1 MQIYLTK
8 KSQKF
13 AYVQFLLYLCKLNE
27 KHRQIVLLDMKFRT
41 LPIVAILFIAAAMVV
56 QSAISFSIEKEH
68 VREVVEYKMQLAQKD
83 FFYVLLGFHNAADEM
98 RRYVLERP
106 HSERE
111 LLEATRS
118 ELNRYPHIDNIYI
131 KFAPGVYHGKERN
144 YFPRTYRFHG
154 QTITTAHGS
163 DSLDYYVRDWYTGAL
178 RCDSNGY
185 WSEPYIGAS
194 TQTLIASHSLKIED
208 AQGRLIG
215 VVGNDFTIEWIKDI
229 LQDIKPHAEAV
240 CLIHGTKGS
249 LIASSNN
256 STPEEES
263 RYKSDK
269 LHWRVYSQTLYPI
282 NMQLMI
288 AVPNRI
294 IWQSIQKRSLITLCV
309 LIIGIVVLVLLF
321 RRIDLNRKAYQQV
334 ENEHKLIQNEMQ
346 IARNIQR
353 GIPVHDFIDDDQ
365 LSLHAT
371 LVPMQSVGGDLYDF
385 YRDGDYVTF
394 IIGDVSGK
402 GLPAAMFMS
411 ATITLF
417 RAAVK
422 HHLSPHIIME
432 EINSTLS
439 SNNSLMMFV
448 TAFIGRLHLPTGQL
462 TYCNAGHLPPLIV
475 KDGKCRWFEMKEV
488 NVILGLDSTYHFSE
502 QSMTLEHGEQIIVF
516 TDGVTEAENTRKEL
530 LGFDHLMELL
540 QTDEQPI
547 DDQTIYDTVCRFSA
561 GAEQSDDIAIMNISR
576 K

>member
-1 MQIYLTK
+1 
-8 KSQKF
+8 
-13 AYVQFLLYLCKLNE
+13 
-27 KHRQIVLLDMKFRT
+27 MKFRT

-56 QSAISFSIEKEH
+56 QFVISFSLEKEH

-98 RRYVLERP
+98 RKYVLEHP
-106 HSERE
+106 FSERE
-111 LLEATRS
+111 LLEATRL
-118 ELNRYPHIDNIYI
+118 ELNRYPHIDNIFV
-131 KFAPGVYHGKERN
+131 KFAPGIYQGKESN

-154 QTITTAHGS
+154 QTISTAHGS

-178 RCDSNGY
+178 QCDSNGY

-194 TQTLIASHSLKIED
+194 TQTRIASHSIKIED
-208 AQGRLIG
+208 KQGRLIG
-215 VVGNDFTIEWIKDI
+215 VVGNDFSIEWIKDI
-229 LQDIKPHAEAV
+229 LQDINPYDEAV
-240 CLIHGTKGS
+240 CLIHSTDGTF
-249 LIASSNN
+249 IASSDS
-256 STPEEES
+256 STQENEML
-263 RYKSDK
+263 YKSDK

-288 AVPNRI
+288 AVPNTI
-294 IWQSIQKRSLITLCV
+294 IWQSIQARSVITLCV

-321 RRIDLNRKAYQQV
+321 HRIEMNQKAYFQV
-334 ENEHKLIQNEMQ
+334 ENEHKLIQNEIE

-353 GIPVHDFIDDDQ
+353 GILVHDFIDDDR

-422 HHLSPHIIME
+422 HHLSTNAIME

-439 SNNSLMMFV
+439 SNNSQMMFV
-448 TAFIGRLHLPTGQL
+448 TAFIGQLHLPTGQL

-475 KDGKCRWFEMKEV
+475 RDGQCRWYELQEA
-488 NVILGLDSTYHFSE
+488 NVILGLDETYQFTE
-502 QSMTLEHGEQIIVF
+502 QSMTLEHDEQMIVF
-516 TDGVTEAENTRKEL
+516 TDGVTEAENKQKEL
-530 LGFDHLMELL
+530 LGFDRLL
-540 QTDEQPI
+540 EQLQALHQPI
-547 DDQTIYDTVCRFSA
+547 DDKTVYDVVCRFSA
-561 GAEQSDDIAIMNISR
+561 DAVQSDDIAIMNVKR

>member
-1 MQIYLTK
+1 
-8 KSQKF
+8 
-13 AYVQFLLYLCKLNE
+13 
-27 KHRQIVLLDMKFRT
+27 MKFRT
-41 LPIVAILFIAAAMVV
+41 LPIVAILFVAAAMIV
-56 QSAISFSIEKEH
+56 QFVISFSLEKEH

-83 FFYVLLGFHNAADEM
+83 FFYVLLGFHSAADEM
-98 RRYVLERP
+98 RKYVLEHP
-106 HSERE
+106 GAERE

-118 ELNRYPHIDNIYI
+118 ELERYPHIDNIFV
-131 KFAPGVYHGKERN
+131 KFAPGVYQGKESN

-154 QTITTAHGS
+154 EIITTAHGS

-194 TQTLIASHSLKIED
+194 TQTLIASHSIKIED
-208 AQGRLIG
+208 EQGRLIG
-215 VVGNDFTIEWIKDI
+215 VVGNDFSIEWIKDI
-229 LQDIKPHAEAV
+229 LRDIKPHEEAV

-249 LIASSNN
+249 LIASSD
-256 STPEEES
+256 SLQPSAVSIQPSAVSHQSSAFS
-263 RYKSDK
+263 RQG
-269 LHWRVYSQTLYPI
+269 WMVYSQTMYPI

-294 IWQSIQKRSLITLCV
+294 IWQSIQKRSIITLCV
-309 LIIGIVVLVLLF
+309 LIIGIAVLFLLF
-321 RRIDLNRKAYQQV
+321 RRIEKNQKAYLQV
-334 ENEHKLIQNEMQ
+334 ENEHKLIQNEME

-353 GIPVHDFIDDDQ
+353 GILVHDFIDDEQ

-402 GLPAAMFMS
+402 GMPAAMFMS
-411 ATITLF
+411 ATMTLF
-417 RAAVK
+417 RATVK
-422 HHLSPHIIME
+422 HHLSPNVIMG

-448 TAFIGRLHLPTGQL
+448 TAFIGLLHLPTGQL
-462 TYCNAGHLPPLIV
+462 TYCNAGHLPPLLV
-475 KDGKCRWFEMKEV
+475 KDGVCRWLEMKAA
-488 NVILGLDSTYHFSE
+488 NVILGLDDTYQFTE
-502 QSMTLEHGEQIIVF
+502 QSTTLEHGEQMIVF
-516 TDGVTEAENTRKEL
+516 TDGVTEAENAQKEL
-530 LGFDHLMELL
+530 LGFDHLLELL
-540 QTDEQPI
+540 QNVPQPI
-547 DDQTIYDTVCRFSA
+547 DDQTIFDVVCRFSN
-561 GAEQSDDIAIMNISR
+561 GSEQSDDIAIMNIAR

>member
-1 MQIYLTK
+1 
-8 KSQKF
+8 
-13 AYVQFLLYLCKLNE
+13 
-27 KHRQIVLLDMKFRT
+27 MKFRT
-41 LPIVAILFIAAAMVV
+41 LPIVAILFIAVAMIV
-56 QSAISFSIEKEH
+56 QFAISFGLEKEH

-98 RRYVLERP
+98 RKYVLEHP
-106 HSERE
+106 FSERE

-118 ELNRYPHIDNIYI
+118 ELNRYPHIDNIFV
-131 KFAPGVYHGKERN
+131 KFAPGIYQGKESN

-154 QTITTAHGS
+154 QTISTAHGS

-194 TQTLIASHSLKIED
+194 TQTRIASHSIKIED
-208 AQGRLIG
+208 KQGQLIG
-215 VVGNDFTIEWIKDI
+215 VVGNDFSIEWIKDI
-229 LQDIKPHAEAV
+229 LQDINPYDEAV
-240 CLIHGTKGS
+240 CLIHSTDGTF
-249 LIASSNN
+249 IASSDS
-256 STPEEES
+256 STQENEML
-263 RYKSDK
+263 YKSDK

-288 AVPNRI
+288 AVPNTI
-294 IWQSIQKRSLITLCV
+294 IWQSIQARSIITLCV
-309 LIIGIVVLVLLF
+309 LIIGIVVLVMLF
-321 RRIDLNRKAYQQV
+321 HRIEMNQKAYFQV
-334 ENEHKLIQNEMQ
+334 ENEHKLIQNEIE

-353 GIPVHDFIDDDQ
+353 GILVHDFIDDDQ

-422 HHLSPHIIME
+422 HHLSTNAIME
-432 EINSTLS
+432 EINATLS
-439 SNNSLMMFV
+439 TNNSLMMFV
-448 TAFIGRLHLPTGQL
+448 TAFVGQLHLPTGQL

-475 KDGKCRWFEMKEV
+475 QDGQCRWFELQEA
-488 NVILGLDSTYHFSE
+488 NVILGLDETYQFSE
-502 QSMTLEHGEQIIVF
+502 QSMTLEHGEQMIVF
-516 TDGVTEAENTRKEL
+516 TDGVTEAENKQKEL
-530 LGFDHLMELL
+530 LGFDRLL
-540 QTDEQPI
+540 EQLQALHQPI
-547 DDQTIYDTVCRFSA
+547 DDQTVYDVVCRFSA
-561 GAEQSDDIAIMNISR
+561 DAVQSDDIAIMNIKR

>member
-1 MQIYLTK
+1 
-8 KSQKF
+8 
-13 AYVQFLLYLCKLNE
+13 
-27 KHRQIVLLDMKFRT
+27 MKFRI
-41 LPIVAILFIAAAMVV
+41 LPIVAILFVALAMFV
-56 QSAISFSIEKEH
+56 QSAISFSLEKEH

-98 RRYVLERP
+98 RKYVLVHRNN
-106 HSERE
+106 ERE
-111 LLEATRS
+111 LLKATR
-118 ELNRYPHIDNIYI
+118 ETLDRYPHIDNIFV
-131 KFAPGVYHGKERN
+131 KFAPGIYQGTERN

-154 QTITTAHGS
+154 QTITTSHGS
-163 DSLDYYVRDWYTGAL
+163 DSLNYYLRDWYAGAL

-194 TQTLIASHSLKIED
+194 SQTLIASHSIKVED
-208 AQGRLIG
+208 ENGQLIG

-229 LQDIKPHAEAV
+229 LQDIKPYEEAV
-240 CLIHGTKGS
+240 CLIHSTDGS
-249 LIASSNN
+249 LIASSDT
-256 STPEEES
+256 STQENEM
-263 RYKSDK
+263 RYYDK

-288 AVPNRI
+288 AVPNTI
-294 IWQSIQKRSLITLCV
+294 IWQSIQARSIITLCV
-309 LIIGIVVLVLLF
+309 LIIGIAVLVLLF
-321 RRIDLNRKAYQQV
+321 RRIEMNQKAYFKV

-346 IARNIQR
+346 IAMNIQR
-353 GIPVHDFIDDDQ
+353 SILVHDFIDDDR

-402 GLPAAMFMS
+402 GMPAAMFMS

-417 RAAVK
+417 RATVK
-422 HHLSPHIIME
+422 HHLSPKVIME

-439 SNNSLMMFV
+439 SNNSQMMFV
-448 TAFIGRLHLPTGQL
+448 TAFVGRLHLPTGQL

-475 KDGKCRWFEMKEV
+475 RDGQCRWFELQEA
-488 NVILGLDSTYHFSE
+488 NVILGLDETFRFTE
-502 QSMTLEHGEQIIVF
+502 QSTTMDHGEQFIVF
-516 TDGVTEAENTRKEL
+516 TDGVTEAENVQKEL
-530 LGFDHLMELL
+530 LGFDRLL
-540 QTDEQPI
+540 EQLQALHQPI
-547 DDQTIYDTVCRFSA
+547 DDQTVYDVVCRFSD
-561 GAEQSDDIAIMNISR
+561 GAEQSDDIAIMNIKR

>member
-1 MQIYLTK
+1 
-8 KSQKF
+8 
-13 AYVQFLLYLCKLNE
+13 
-27 KHRQIVLLDMKFRT
+27 MKFRT
-41 LPIVAILFIAAAMVV
+41 LPIVAVLFIAVSMVV
-56 QSAISFSIEKEH
+56 QFVISFSLEKEH

-98 RRYVLERP
+98 RKYVLEHP
-106 HSERE
+106 FSERE

-118 ELNRYPHIDNIYI
+118 ELNRYPHIDNIFV
-131 KFAPGVYHGKERN
+131 KFAPGIYQGKESN

-154 QTITTAHGS
+154 QTISTAHGS

-194 TQTLIASHSLKIED
+194 TQTLIASHSIKIED
-208 AQGRLIG
+208 KQGRLIG
-215 VVGNDFTIEWIKDI
+215 VVGDDFSIEWIKDI
-229 LQDIKPHAEAV
+229 LQDINPYEEAV
-240 CLIHGTKGS
+240 CLIHSTDGTF
-249 LIASSNN
+249 IASSDS
-256 STPEEES
+256 STQENEML
-263 RYKSDK
+263 YKSDK

-288 AVPNRI
+288 AVPNTI
-294 IWQSIQKRSLITLCV
+294 IWQSIQARSVITLCV
-309 LIIGIVVLVLLF
+309 LMIGIVVLVLLF
-321 RRIDLNRKAYQQV
+321 HRIEMNQKAYFQV
-334 ENEHKLIQNEMQ
+334 ENKHKLIQNEMN

-353 GIPVHDFIDDDQ
+353 GILVHDFIDDDR

-402 GLPAAMFMS
+402 GMPAAMFMS

-417 RAAVK
+417 RATVK
-422 HHLSPHIIME
+422 HHLSPKVIMG

-439 SNNSLMMFV
+439 SNNSQMMFV
-448 TAFIGRLHLPTGQL
+448 TAFIGQLHLPTGQL

-475 KDGKCRWFEMKEV
+475 RDGQCRWFEMREV
-488 NVILGLDSTYHFSE
+488 NVILGLDETYQFTE
-502 QSMTLEHGEQIIVF
+502 QSMTLEHGEQMIVF
-516 TDGVTEAENTRKEL
+516 TDGVTEAENSRHEL
-530 LGFDHLMELL
+530 LGFDLL
-540 QTDEQPI
+540 LERLQAAQQPI
-547 DDQTIYDTVCRFSA
+547 DDQTVYDVVCRFSA
-561 GAEQSDDIAIMNISR
+561 DAEQSDDIAIMNITR

>member
-1 MQIYLTK
+1 
-8 KSQKF
+8 
-13 AYVQFLLYLCKLNE
+13 
-27 KHRQIVLLDMKFRT
+27 MKFRT

-56 QSAISFSIEKEH
+56 QFVISFSLEKEH

-98 RRYVLERP
+98 RKYVLEHP
-106 HSERE
+106 FSERE

-118 ELNRYPHIDNIYI
+118 ELNRYPHIDNIFV
-131 KFAPGVYHGKERN
+131 KFAPGIYQGKESN

-154 QTITTAHGS
+154 QTISTAHGS

-194 TQTLIASHSLKIED
+194 TQTRIASHSIKIED
-208 AQGRLIG
+208 KQGRLIG
-215 VVGNDFTIEWIKDI
+215 VVGNDFSIEWIKDI
-229 LQDIKPHAEAV
+229 LQDINPYDEAV
-240 CLIHGTKGS
+240 CLIHSTDGTF
-249 LIASSNN
+249 IASSDS
-256 STPEEES
+256 STQENEML
-263 RYKSDK
+263 YKSDK

-288 AVPNRI
+288 AVPNTI
-294 IWQSIQKRSLITLCV
+294 IWQSIQARSIITLCV

-321 RRIDLNRKAYQQV
+321 HRIEMNQKAYFQV
-334 ENEHKLIQNEMQ
+334 ENEHKLIQNEIE

-353 GIPVHDFIDDDQ
+353 GILVHDFIDDDR

-417 RAAVK
+417 RATVK
-422 HHLSPHIIME
+422 HHLSPKVIMG

-439 SNNSLMMFV
+439 TNNSQMMFV
-448 TAFIGRLHLPTGQL
+448 TAFIGQLHLPTGQL

-475 KDGKCRWFEMKEV
+475 RDGQCRWSELQEA
-488 NVILGLDSTYHFSE
+488 NVILGLDETYPFTE
-502 QSMTLEHGEQIIVF
+502 QSMTLEHGEQMIVF
-516 TDGVTEAENTRKEL
+516 TDGVTEAENKQKEL
-530 LGFDHLMELL
+530 LGFDRLL
-540 QTDEQPI
+540 EQLQAIHQPI
-547 DDQTIYDTVCRFSA
+547 DDKTVYDVVCRFSA
-561 GAEQSDDIAIMNISR
+561 DAVQSDDIAIMNIKR

>member
-1 MQIYLTK
+1 
-8 KSQKF
+8 
-13 AYVQFLLYLCKLNE
+13 
-27 KHRQIVLLDMKFRT
+27 MKFRT

-56 QSAISFSIEKEH
+56 QFVISFSLEKEH

-98 RRYVLERP
+98 RKYVLEHP
-106 HSERE
+106 FSERE

-118 ELNRYPHIDNIYI
+118 ELNRYPHIDNIFV
-131 KFAPGVYHGKERN
+131 KFAPGIYQGKESN

-154 QTITTAHGS
+154 QTISTAHGS

-194 TQTLIASHSLKIED
+194 TKTRIASHSIKIED
-208 AQGRLIG
+208 KQGRLIG
-215 VVGNDFTIEWIKDI
+215 VVGNDFSIEWIKDI
-229 LQDIKPHAEAV
+229 LQDINPYDEAV
-240 CLIHGTKGS
+240 CLIHSTDGTF
-249 LIASSNN
+249 IASSDS
-256 STPEEES
+256 STQENEML
-263 RYKSDK
+263 YKSDK

-288 AVPNRI
+288 AVPNTI
-294 IWQSIQKRSLITLCV
+294 IWQSIQVRSIITLCV

-321 RRIDLNRKAYQQV
+321 HRIEMNQKAYFQV
-334 ENEHKLIQNEMQ
+334 ENEHKLIQNEIE

-353 GIPVHDFIDDDQ
+353 GILVHDFIDDDR

-417 RAAVK
+417 RATVK
-422 HHLSPHIIME
+422 HHLSPKVIMG

-439 SNNSLMMFV
+439 TNNSQMMFV
-448 TAFIGRLHLPTGQL
+448 TAFIGQLHLPTGQL

-475 KDGKCRWFEMKEV
+475 RDGQCRWSEMNEV
-488 NVILGLDSTYHFSE
+488 NVILGLDETYQFTE
-502 QSMTLEHGEQIIVF
+502 QSMTLEHGEQMIVF
-516 TDGVTEAENTRKEL
+516 TDGVTEAENKQKEL
-530 LGFDHLMELL
+530 LGFDHLLEQL
-540 QTDEQPI
+540 QALHQPI
-547 DDQTIYDTVCRFSA
+547 DDKTVYDVVCRFSA
-561 GAEQSDDIAIMNISR
+561 DAVQSDDIAIMNIKR

>member
-1 MQIYLTK
+1 
-8 KSQKF
+8 
-13 AYVQFLLYLCKLNE
+13 
-27 KHRQIVLLDMKFRT
+27 MKFRI
-41 LPIVAILFIAAAMVV
+41 LPIVAILFVALAMFV
-56 QSAISFSIEKEH
+56 QSAISFSLEKEH

-98 RRYVLERP
+98 RKYVLEHP
-106 HSERE
+106 FSERE

-118 ELNRYPHIDNIYI
+118 ELNRYPHIDNIFV
-131 KFAPGVYHGKERN
+131 KFAPGIYQGKESN
-144 YFPRTYRFHG
+144 YFPRTYRFHA
-154 QTITTAHGS
+154 QTISTAHGS

-194 TQTLIASHSLKIED
+194 TKTRIASHSIKIED
-208 AQGRLIG
+208 KQGRLIG
-215 VVGNDFTIEWIKDI
+215 VVGNDFSIEWIKDI
-229 LQDIKPHAEAV
+229 LQDINPYDEAV
-240 CLIHGTKGS
+240 CLIHSTDGTF
-249 LIASSNN
+249 IASSDS
-256 STPEEES
+256 STQENEMLY
-263 RYKSDK
+263 RSDK

-288 AVPNRI
+288 AVPNTI
-294 IWQSIQKRSLITLCV
+294 IWQSIQARSIITLCV

-321 RRIDLNRKAYQQV
+321 HRIEMNQKAYFQV
-334 ENEHKLIQNEMQ
+334 ENQHKLIQNEMQ
-346 IARNIQR
+346 IAMNIQR
-353 GIPVHDFIDDDQ
+353 SILVHDFIDDDR
-365 LSLHAT
+365 LSVHAT

-417 RAAVK
+417 RATVK
-422 HHLSPHIIME
+422 HHLSPKVIME

-439 SNNSLMMFV
+439 SNNSQMMFV
-448 TAFIGRLHLPTGQL
+448 TAFVGRLHLPTGQL

-475 KDGKCRWFEMKEV
+475 RDGQCRWFEMKEV
-488 NVILGLDSTYHFSE
+488 NVILGLDETYPFTE
-502 QSMTLEHGEQIIVF
+502 QSMTLEHGEQMIVF
-516 TDGVTEAENTRKEL
+516 TDGVTEAENKQKEL
-530 LGFDHLMELL
+530 LGFDRLL
-540 QTDEQPI
+540 EQLQALHQPI
-547 DDQTIYDTVCRFSA
+547 DDKTVYDVVCRFSA
-561 GAEQSDDIAIMNISR
+561 DAVQSDDIAIMNIKR

>member
-1 MQIYLTK
+1 
-8 KSQKF
+8 
-13 AYVQFLLYLCKLNE
+13 
-27 KHRQIVLLDMKFRT
+27 MKFRT
-41 LPIVAILFIAAAMVV
+41 LPIVAILFIAVAMIV
-56 QSAISFSIEKEH
+56 QFAISFGLEKEH

-98 RRYVLERP
+98 RKYVLEHP
-106 HSERE
+106 FSERE

-118 ELNRYPHIDNIYI
+118 ELNRYPHIDNIFV
-131 KFAPGVYHGKERN
+131 KFAPGIYQGKESN

-154 QTITTAHGS
+154 QTISTAHGS

-194 TQTLIASHSLKIED
+194 TQTRIASHSIKIED
-208 AQGRLIG
+208 KQGRLIG
-215 VVGNDFTIEWIKDI
+215 VVGNDFSIEWIKDI
-229 LQDIKPHAEAV
+229 LQDINPYDEAV
-240 CLIHGTKGS
+240 CLIHSTDGTF
-249 LIASSNN
+249 IASSDS
-256 STPEEES
+256 STQENEML
-263 RYKSDK
+263 YKSDK

-288 AVPNRI
+288 AVPNTI
-294 IWQSIQKRSLITLCV
+294 IWQSIQARSIITLCV

-321 RRIDLNRKAYQQV
+321 HRIEMNQKAYFQV
-334 ENEHKLIQNEMQ
+334 ENEHKLIQNEIE

-353 GIPVHDFIDDDQ
+353 GILVHDFIDDDR

-417 RAAVK
+417 RATVK
-422 HHLSPHIIME
+422 HHLSPKVIMG

-439 SNNSLMMFV
+439 SNNSQMMFV
-448 TAFIGRLHLPTGQL
+448 TAFIGQLHLPTGQL

-475 KDGKCRWFEMKEV
+475 RDGQCRWFELQEA
-488 NVILGLDSTYHFSE
+488 NVILGLDETYQFTE
-502 QSMTLEHGEQIIVF
+502 QSMTLEHGEQMIVF
-516 TDGVTEAENTRKEL
+516 TDGVTEAENKQKEL
-530 LGFDHLMELL
+530 LGFDRLL
-540 QTDEQPI
+540 EQLQALHQPI
-547 DDQTIYDTVCRFSA
+547 DDKTVYDVVCRFSA
-561 GAEQSDDIAIMNISR
+561 DAVQSDDIAIMNIER

>member
-1 MQIYLTK
+1 
-8 KSQKF
+8 
-13 AYVQFLLYLCKLNE
+13 
-27 KHRQIVLLDMKFRT
+27 MKFRT

-56 QSAISFSIEKEH
+56 QFVISFSLEKEH

-98 RRYVLERP
+98 RKYVLEHP
-106 HSERE
+106 FSERE

-118 ELNRYPHIDNIYI
+118 ELDRYPHIDNIFV
-131 KFAPGVYHGKERN
+131 KFAPGIYQGKESN

-154 QTITTAHGS
+154 QTISTAHGS

-194 TQTLIASHSLKIED
+194 TQTRIASHSIKIED
-208 AQGRLIG
+208 KQGRLIG
-215 VVGNDFTIEWIKDI
+215 VVGNDFSIEWIKDI
-229 LQDIKPHAEAV
+229 LQDINPYDEAV
-240 CLIHGTKGS
+240 CLIHSTDGTF
-249 LIASSNN
+249 IASSDS
-256 STPEEES
+256 STQENEML
-263 RYKSDK
+263 YKSDK

-288 AVPNRI
+288 AVPNTI
-294 IWQSIQKRSLITLCV
+294 IWQSIQARSIITLCV

-321 RRIDLNRKAYQQV
+321 HRIEMNQKAYFQV
-334 ENEHKLIQNEMQ
+334 ENEHKLIQNEIE

-353 GIPVHDFIDDDQ
+353 GILVHDFIDDDR

-417 RAAVK
+417 RATVK
-422 HHLSPHIIME
+422 HHLSPKVIMG

-439 SNNSLMMFV
+439 SNNSQMMFV
-448 TAFIGRLHLPTGQL
+448 TAFIGQLHLPTGQL

-475 KDGKCRWFEMKEV
+475 RDGQCRWFELQEA
-488 NVILGLDSTYHFSE
+488 NVILGLDETYQFTE
-502 QSMTLEHGEQIIVF
+502 QSMTLEHGEQMIVF
-516 TDGVTEAENTRKEL
+516 TDGVTEAENKQKEL
-530 LGFDHLMELL
+530 LGFDRLL
-540 QTDEQPI
+540 EQLQALHQPI
-547 DDQTIYDTVCRFSA
+547 DDKTVYDVVCRFSA
-561 GAEQSDDIAIMNISR
+561 DAVQSDDIAIMNIER

>member
-1 MQIYLTK
+1 M
-8 KSQKF
+8 
-13 AYVQFLLYLCKLNE
+13 
-27 KHRQIVLLDMKFRT
+27 
-41 LPIVAILFIAAAMVV
+41 AILFIAAAMVV
-56 QSAISFSIEKEH
+56 QFVISFSLEKEH

-98 RRYVLERP
+98 RKYVLEHP
-106 HSERE
+106 FSERE
-111 LLEATRS
+111 LLEATRL
-118 ELNRYPHIDNIYI
+118 ELNRYPHIDNIFV
-131 KFAPGVYHGKERN
+131 KFAPGIYQGKESN

-154 QTITTAHGS
+154 QTISTAHGS

-194 TQTLIASHSLKIED
+194 TKTRIASHSIKIED
-208 AQGRLIG
+208 KQGRLIG
-215 VVGNDFTIEWIKDI
+215 VVGNDFSIEWIKDI
-229 LQDIKPHAEAV
+229 LQDINPYDEAV
-240 CLIHGTKGS
+240 CLIRSTDGTF
-249 LIASSNN
+249 IASSDT
-256 STPEEES
+256 STQENEML
-263 RYKSDK
+263 YKSDK

-282 NMQLMI
+282 NMHLMI
-288 AVPNRI
+288 AVPNTI
-294 IWQSIQKRSLITLCV
+294 IWQSIQARSVITLCV

-321 RRIDLNRKAYQQV
+321 HRIEMNQKAYFQV
-334 ENEHKLIQNEMQ
+334 ENEHKLIQNEIE

-353 GIPVHDFIDDDQ
+353 GILVHDFIDDDR

-417 RAAVK
+417 RATVK
-422 HHLSPHIIME
+422 HHLSPKVIMG

-439 SNNSLMMFV
+439 SNNSQMMFV
-448 TAFIGRLHLPTGQL
+448 TAFVGQLHLPTGQL

-475 KDGKCRWFEMKEV
+475 RDGQCRWYELQEA
-488 NVILGLDSTYHFSE
+488 NVILGLDETYPFTE
-502 QSMTLEHGEQIIVF
+502 QSMTLEHGEQMIVF
-516 TDGVTEAENTRKEL
+516 TDGVTEAENKQKEL
-530 LGFDHLMELL
+530 LGFDRLL
-540 QTDEQPI
+540 EQLQALHQPI
-547 DDQTIYDTVCRFSA
+547 DDKTVYDVVCRFSA
-561 GAEQSDDIAIMNISR
+561 DAVQSDDIAIMNVKR

>member
-1 MQIYLTK
+1 
-8 KSQKF
+8 
-13 AYVQFLLYLCKLNE
+13 
-27 KHRQIVLLDMKFRT
+27 MKFRT
-41 LPIVAILFIAAAMVV
+41 LPIVAVLFIAVSMVV
-56 QSAISFSIEKEH
+56 QFVISFSLEKEH

-98 RRYVLERP
+98 RKYVLEHP
-106 HSERE
+106 FSERE

-118 ELNRYPHIDNIYI
+118 ELNRYPHIDNIFV
-131 KFAPGVYHGKERN
+131 KFAPGIYQGKESN

-154 QTITTAHGS
+154 QTISTAHGS

-194 TQTLIASHSLKIED
+194 TQTLIASHSIKIED
-208 AQGRLIG
+208 KQGRLIG
-215 VVGNDFTIEWIKDI
+215 VVGDDFSIEWIKDI
-229 LQDIKPHAEAV
+229 LQDINPYEEAV
-240 CLIHGTKGS
+240 CLIHSTDGTF
-249 LIASSNN
+249 IASSDS
-256 STPEEES
+256 STQENEML
-263 RYKSDK
+263 YKSDK

-288 AVPNRI
+288 AVPNTI
-294 IWQSIQKRSLITLCV
+294 IWQSIQARSVITLCV

-321 RRIDLNRKAYQQV
+321 HRIEMNQKAYFQV
-334 ENEHKLIQNEMQ
+334 ENEHKLIQNEIE

-353 GIPVHDFIDDDQ
+353 GILVHDFIDDDR

-417 RAAVK
+417 RATVK
-422 HHLSPHIIME
+422 HHLSPKVIMG

-439 SNNSLMMFV
+439 SNNSQMMFV
-448 TAFIGRLHLPTGQL
+448 TAFIGQLHLPTGQL

-475 KDGKCRWFEMKEV
+475 RDGQCRWFEMREV
-488 NVILGLDSTYHFSE
+488 NVILGLDETYQFTE

-516 TDGVTEAENTRKEL
+516 TDGVTEAENSRHEL
-530 LGFDHLMELL
+530 LGFDLL
-540 QTDEQPI
+540 LERLQAAQQPI
-547 DDQTIYDTVCRFSA
+547 DDQTVYDVVCRFSA
-561 GAEQSDDIAIMNISR
+561 DAEQSDDIAIMNITR